1 MATRRAALTTR
12 YLRYYVGA
20 TKDGLPYNPTSTTVT
35 FAFMAPGVDPT
46 LSDFK
51 SGSWEVEAG
60 PPSRY
65 VARVLLGPV
74 GTVILTK
81 GAYAVWIK
89 IADNPEVPTEPIDVL
104 TVF

>member
-20 TKDGLPYNPTSTTVT
+20 TKDGQPYNPTGTPVA
-35 FAFMAPGVDPT
+35 FAFMAPGIDPA
-46 LSDFK
+46 LADFK
-51 SGSWEVEAG
+51 AGSWETEVG

-65 VARVLLGPV
+65 VARFLLGPS
-74 GTVILTK
+74 GTASLTK
-81 GAYAVWIK
+81 GTYAVWIK
-89 IADNPEVPTEPIDVL
+89 ISDTPEVPEEPIDTL